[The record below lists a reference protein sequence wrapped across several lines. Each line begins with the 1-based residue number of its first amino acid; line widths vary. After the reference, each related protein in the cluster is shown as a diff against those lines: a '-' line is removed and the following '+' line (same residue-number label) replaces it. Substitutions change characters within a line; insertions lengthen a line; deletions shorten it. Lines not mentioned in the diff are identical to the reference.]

1 MLKSIRY
8 RVPKGS
14 PRFALHIVRLC
25 TLDQLHS
32 QSNSHSLRGKKAHVI
47 LGRVPYEDG
56 FLWQDIPHGANVQQ
70 TLRARLVCVAALA
83 SDGRVERQVRYE
95 VILMEVV
102 HAGAQV
108 AGDEPARESPGI

>member
-1 MLKSIRY
+1 M
-8 RVPKGS
+8 
-14 PRFALHIVRLC
+14 
-25 TLDQLHS
+25 
-32 QSNSHSLRGKKAHVI
+32 
-47 LGRVPYEDG
+47 
-56 FLWQDIPHGANVQQ
+56 QQ